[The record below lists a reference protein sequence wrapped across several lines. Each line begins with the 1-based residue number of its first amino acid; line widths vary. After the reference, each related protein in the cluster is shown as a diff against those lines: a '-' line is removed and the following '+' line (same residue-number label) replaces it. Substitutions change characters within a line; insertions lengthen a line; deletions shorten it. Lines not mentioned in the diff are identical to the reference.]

1 MVMSKLW
8 ASCDQ
13 AVADIPA
20 GATVMFGGFTGVGVP
35 SELIEALHRLGVRG
49 LTAIMNDCSG
59 GWRSGQTDVSR
70 LVEAGQVRKVIASY
84 PVPGSPSRQSAFEEL
99 HKRGLIELELAPQ
112 GSLVE
117 RIRAGGAGI
126 AAFYTP
132 TGAGTLLAQGKET
145 RLFAGREHVLE
156 QALTADFALVR
167 AYRAD
172 RLGNLVYR
180 LAARNFN
187 PAIATAG
194 RVTIAEVDEIVEP
207 GVLGPEAVVTPGIYV
222 DRVVVR

>member
-1 MVMSKLW
+1 MGVNKLW
-8 ASCDQ
+8 PGCDQ

-20 GATVMFGGFTGVGVP
+20 GATIMFGGFTGVGVP
-35 SELIEALHRLGVRG
+35 SRLIEALHRLGVRG
-49 LTAIMNDCSG
+49 LSAIMNDCSG

-70 LVEAGQVRKVIASY
+70 LVAAGQVRKVVASY
-84 PVPGSPSRQSAFEEL
+84 PVPGSPTRQSAFEEL
-99 HKRGLIELELAPQ
+99 HQRGLIELELVPQ
-112 GSLVE
+112 GSLAE

-145 RLFAGREHVLE
+145 RTFGGREHVLE
-156 QALTADFALVR
+156 HALTADFALVR

-180 LAARNFN
+180 RAARNFN

-207 GVLGPEAVVTPGIYV
+207 GALDPEAIVTPGIYV
-222 DRVVVR
+222 DRIVAR